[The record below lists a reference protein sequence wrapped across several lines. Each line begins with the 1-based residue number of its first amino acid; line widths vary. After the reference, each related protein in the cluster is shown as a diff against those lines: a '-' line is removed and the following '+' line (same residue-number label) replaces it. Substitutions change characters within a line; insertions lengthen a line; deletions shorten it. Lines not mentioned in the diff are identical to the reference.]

1 MAQQG
6 LHRHDLRVARPH
18 IRKHSDHST
27 GTREEPSELI
37 RDTIE
42 SGQIVLVADT
52 RTDQET
58 SIARAVI
65 QASVGDYKETRT
77 V

>member
-1 MAQQG
+1 MHTTGRSGKSKQG
-6 LHRHDLRVARPH
+6 W
-18 IRKHSDHST
+18 S
-27 GTREEPSELI
+27 SELI
-37 RDTIE
+37 RDAIA

-65 QASVGDYKETRT
+65 QASVGDYKETRS